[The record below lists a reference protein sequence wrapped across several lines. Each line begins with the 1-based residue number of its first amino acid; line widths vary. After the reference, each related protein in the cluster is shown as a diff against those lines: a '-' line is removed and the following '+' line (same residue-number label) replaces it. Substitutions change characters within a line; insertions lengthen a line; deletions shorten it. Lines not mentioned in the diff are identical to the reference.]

1 MNETLEKGK
10 TKAKRKL
17 TALDFT
23 GKNAAVALVSKDQG
37 GAANGMT
44 TLLIKSANFSDEFL
58 EKSSQVKVTLEIT
71 EFLTRMFGMY
81 WEDAEVLARALGY
94 TTAQMD
100 YEAEEKSEGSDY
112 YQDYITS
119 KVQSIEVMKS
129 LYEGESVASILSELS
144 EDEYLS
150 LLKDQEQIE
159 KAFSVIDSQAEAHK
173 KVTKKVKLVT
183 KESTDVATATDEGN
197 STNASVEK
205 EEASTSVVKQ
215 SKKGNKSMTKEV
227 QVIEQ
232 EVEVIAK
239 SQFDEIQKAFATQTA
254 ELTKALDLV
263 KQFEVEKKEAIAKS
277 RKESLVAVVGEKAEV
292 IFKAC
297 SDANAEDFAAVV
309 KALADMQAVIENSD
323 LFKEQGAS
331 VETEADIESP
341 IAKALKARLTKQA
354 Q

>member
-1 MNETLEKGK
+1 MDELQKGK

-23 GKNAAVALVSKDQG
+23 GKNAAVALVSKEQG
-37 GAANGMT
+37 GAANGMA
-44 TLLIKSANFSDEFL
+44 TLLVKAANFSDEFL
-58 EKSSQVKVTLEIT
+58 EKSSQVKVTMEIT
-71 EFLTRMFGMY
+71 EFLTRMFGLWY
-81 WEDAEVLARALGY
+81 EDAEVLARALGY
-94 TTAQMD
+94 TTARMD
-100 YEAEEKSEGSDY
+100 DEAEDASEGETETY
-112 YQDYITS
+112 TDYITS

-129 LYEGESVASILSELS
+129 LYEGESIAGILSELS

-150 LLKDQEQIE
+150 LLKDQEIIE
-159 KAFSVIDSQAEAHK
+159 KAFADIEKQSKEK

-183 KESTDVATATDEGN
+183 PKESTDVAKATEVGN

-205 EEASTSVVKQ
+205 DEVSASVVNK

-239 SQFDEIQKAFATQTA
+239 SQFDEIQKAFDTQTA

-277 RKESLVAVVGEKAEV
+277 RKESLVAVVGDKAEV

-297 SDANAEDFAAVV
+297 GEATDEVFADVV
-309 KALADMQAVIENSD
+309 KALADMQAVIEKSD

-331 VETEADIESP
+331 VEGEQIQESGV
-341 IAKALKARLTKQA
+341 AALIKSKYNK
-354 Q
+354 

>member
-1 MNETLEKGK
+1 MENKPQR
-10 TKAKRKL
+10 KAKRKL
-17 TALDFT
+17 TDINFESEGAHI
-23 GKNAAVALVSKDQG
+23 ALVSEEQG
-37 GAANGMT
+37 HGANGHHYALVM
-44 TLLIKSANFSDEFL
+44 KAANFSEEFL
-58 EKSSQVKVTLEIT
+58 EKASQVKVQMEIT
-71 EFLTRMFGMY
+71 EFLTRMFGL
-81 WEDAEVLARALGY
+81 WCEDAEILARALGY

-100 YEAEEKSEGSDY
+100 YESDEYKEDSNY

-119 KVQSIEVMKS
+119 KVQNIEVMKA
-129 LYEGESVASILSELS
+129 LHEGESIATILSELS

-150 LLKDQEQIE
+150 LLKDQETIE
-159 KAFSVIDSQAEAHK
+159 KAFASIDKKADEPK

-183 KESTDVATATDEGN
+183 KTESTDVANATEGDN

-205 EEASTSVVKQ
+205 EEVSTSVVKQ

-263 KQFEVEKKEAIAKS
+263 KQFEVEKKEAISKA
-277 RKESLVAVVGEKAEV
+277 RNEELVKVCGDKAEA

-297 SDANAEDFAAVV
+297 GDASDEVFAGVV
-309 KALADMQAVIENSD
+309 KALADMQAVIEKSD

-331 VETEADIESP
+331 IESEQVAESGVAAL
-341 IAKALKARLTKQA
+341 IKAKYAAK
-354 Q
+354 